1 MIPQRFFRIL
11 SSCEIESTSHFPAT
25 EVFNE
30 GWMLR
35 LVLDAA
41 ESLANFGHPLRFLDR
56 AKWYSEARLSS
67 PFRSRLKLDP
77 LGEGFTNADAVI
89 GHFDFRPSTKA
100 GLRLSSDA
108 SQFVVVE
115 AKIV

>member
-11 SSCEIESTSHFPAT
+11 SSCETEATSHFPAT

-41 ESLANFGHPLRFLDR
+41 ESLANFDHPLRFLDR
-56 AKWYSEARLSS
+56 AKWYSEARLNS
-67 PFRSRLKLDP
+67 PFVHD
-77 LGEGFTNADAVI
+77 
-89 GHFDFRPSTKA
+89 
-100 GLRLSSDA
+100 
-108 SQFVVVE
+108 
-115 AKIV
+115 